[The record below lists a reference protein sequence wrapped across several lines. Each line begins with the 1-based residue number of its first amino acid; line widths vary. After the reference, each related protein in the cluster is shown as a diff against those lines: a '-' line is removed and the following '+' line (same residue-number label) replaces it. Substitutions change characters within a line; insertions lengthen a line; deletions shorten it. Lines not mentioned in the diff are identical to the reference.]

1 MNAVFA
7 AIFILSAAVLLVVDP
22 SGFLP
27 ALLDGATRSATLS
40 LSLLATYAAWLGLM
54 KLWEESGVA
63 RGISKLLKP
72 LCRKLFKTEDEEA
85 LSAIGMNLSANLLGI
100 GGAATPYGIR
110 AATLLDK
117 SKNARY
123 SSSMLFVIN
132 ATSLQLI
139 PTSVVAFRIAAGSA
153 SAADIILPT
162 MARHGVFLR
171 ARGTSRQAV
180 HPCGEAKGKEKKPR
194 GNAAQKSKNTGG
206 RAETMKFFSLIIPLI
221 FLATF
226 LFAVFKKVR
235 VYDSFTE
242 GVKGAIP
249 LVMSVFP
256 YIAAVMMLTKLFEV
270 SGLEAKLVQLL
281 APLLRG
287 LGIPEEIARLVLIKP
302 LSGNG
307 STAVLSDILARY
319 GADSYAA
326 RCACVAYGSSE
337 TVFYIGAVYFSEV
350 KQKKFTAALV
360 ISLFSYFASVVLCCF
375 LCKIM

>member
-1 MNAVFA
+1 
-7 AIFILSAAVLLVVDP
+7 
-22 SGFLP
+22 
-27 ALLDGATRSATLS
+27 
-40 LSLLATYAAWLGLM
+40 
-54 KLWEESGVA
+54 
-63 RGISKLLKP
+63 
-72 LCRKLFKTEDEEA
+72 
-85 LSAIGMNLSANLLGI
+85 
-100 GGAATPYGIR
+100 
-110 AATLLDK
+110 
-117 SKNARY
+117 
-123 SSSMLFVIN
+123 
-132 ATSLQLI
+132 
-139 PTSVVAFRIAAGSA
+139 
-153 SAADIILPT
+153 
-162 MARHGVFLR
+162 
-171 ARGTSRQAV
+171 
-180 HPCGEAKGKEKKPR
+180 
-194 GNAAQKSKNTGG
+194 
-206 RAETMKFFSLIIPLI
+206 MKFFSLIIPLI

-326 RCACVAYGSSE
+326 RCACVAYGSE